1 MPYNGLDVIFDTWS
15 AATDIKTD
23 VYALHID
30 SNPENSKAICMQGS
44 INQETAEAYTQKITM
59 FKTFV
64 AKDFSLSGYQSKEY
78 GVGDISLVKAVWDE
92 YKNLI
97 HGAQSIKGSGEKSIT
112 DKIELTITK
121 VVLSSKK
128 EYYFVATQEP
138 SEKLYKKKKVYSV
151 GDTLVSLKPNEFFT
165 MCGDFD
171 CIIDEEQKC
180 FYSLKNTP
188 VINRF
193 KLREA
198 IKNEVKSSESILDDW
213 SFIDNVDGIKGCL
226 EQQNVYE
233 PLFKVFRDKQYTEE
247 LKAMTASDF
256 KSRIIRVSKGKIT
269 DKDFKEDKLVITRSN
284 RALFLDLLAKK
295 MKYNI
300 ATDSVED

>member
-1 MPYNGLDVIFDTWS
+1 
-15 AATDIKTD
+15 
-23 VYALHID
+23 
-30 SNPENSKAICMQGS
+30 
-44 INQETAEAYTQKITM
+44 
-59 FKTFV
+59 
-64 AKDFSLSGYQSKEY
+64 
-78 GVGDISLVKAVWDE
+78 
-92 YKNLI
+92 
-97 HGAQSIKGSGEKSIT
+97 
-112 DKIELTITK
+112 
-121 VVLSSKK
+121 
-128 EYYFVATQEP
+128 
-138 SEKLYKKKKVYSV
+138 
-151 GDTLVSLKPNEFFT
+151 

-171 CIIDEEQKC
+171 CIIDEGQKC
-180 FYSLKNTP
+180 FYSLKNIP

-198 IKNEVKSSESILDDW
+198 IKSEVKSSESILDDW

>member
-1 MPYNGLDVIFDTWS
+1 MPYKGLDVIFDTWND
-15 AATDIKTD
+15 ATDIKTD

-30 SNPENSKAICMQGS
+30 STPENSKAICMQGS
-44 INQETAEAYTQKITM
+44 INQETAEAYTQKISI
-59 FKTFV
+59 FKAFT
-64 AKDFSLSGYQSKEY
+64 AKEFSLSGYQSKEY
-78 GVGDISLVKAVWDE
+78 GVGDIPLVKAVWDE
-92 YKNLI
+92 FKTLI
-97 HGAQSIKGSGEKSIT
+97 AGAQSIKESGEKKVT
-112 DKIELTITK
+112 DKVELTITK

-128 EYYFVATQEP
+128 EYYFVATQES
-138 SEKLYKKKKVYSV
+138 SEKLYQKKKIYSV
-151 GDTLVSLKPNEFFT
+151 GETLVSLKPNEFFT
-165 MCGDFD
+165 MCGDFE
-171 CIIDEEQKC
+171 CIIDEEQNC
-180 FYSLKNTP
+180 FYSLKNTS
-188 VINRF
+188 VITRF

-213 SFIDNVDGIKGCL
+213 TFIDNVDVIKGCM

-233 PLFKVFRDKQYTEE
+233 PLFKVFRDQQYTAE
-247 LKAMTASDF
+247 LKAMTATDF

-284 RALFLDLLAKK
+284 RAMFLDILAKK

>member
-1 MPYNGLDVIFDTWS
+1 M
-15 AATDIKTD
+15 
-23 VYALHID
+23 
-30 SNPENSKAICMQGS
+30 
-44 INQETAEAYTQKITM
+44 
-59 FKTFV
+59 
-64 AKDFSLSGYQSKEY
+64 
-78 GVGDISLVKAVWDE
+78 VKAVWDG

-97 HGAQSIKGSGEKSIT
+97 DGAQSIKESGEKSIT

-121 VVLSSKK
+121 VVLSSEK

-171 CIIDEEQKC
+171 CIIDEGQRC
-180 FYSLKNTP
+180 FYSLKNTLI
-188 VINRF
+188 INRF

-213 SFIDNVDGIKGCL
+213 TFIDNVDVIKGCM

-233 PLFKVFRDKQYTEE
+233 PLFKVFKDQQYTAE

-256 KSRIIRVSKGKIT
+256 KSRIIRVSKGKIS

>member
-1 MPYNGLDVIFDTWS
+1 MPYNGLDVIFNTWNV
-15 AATDIKTD
+15 ATDIKTD

-30 SNPENSKAICMQGS
+30 STPENSKAICMQGS
-44 INQETAEAYTQKITM
+44 INQETAEAYTQKISI
-59 FKTFV
+59 FKAFT
-64 AKDFSLSGYQSKEY
+64 AKEFSLSGYQSKEY

-92 YKNLI
+92 FKTLI
-97 HGAQSIKGSGEKSIT
+97 AGAQSIKESGEKKVT
-112 DKIELTITK
+112 DKVELTITK

-128 EYYFVATQEP
+128 EYYFVATQES
-138 SEKLYKKKKVYSV
+138 SEKLYQKKKIYSV
-151 GDTLVSLKPNEFFT
+151 GETLVSLKPNEFFT
-165 MCGDFD
+165 MCGDFE
-171 CIIDEEQKC
+171 CIIDEEQNC

-188 VINRF
+188 VITRF

-213 SFIDNVDGIKGCL
+213 TFIDNVDVIKGCM

-233 PLFKVFRDKQYTEE
+233 PLFKVFRDQQYTAE
-247 LKAMTASDF
+247 LKAMTATDF